1 MKTGNKIVSLLLACS
16 MLAASFAGTTAF
28 AASDKP
34 TPVEGEIE
42 TGAVMGY
49 SHSGMDTSYMLDAAA
64 KPRMLSRA
72 ARSAQE
78 ELPAAYNT
86 IDAGRVT
93 TQVRDQAGWGT
104 CWAFAATGSIASS
117 LYDELQE
124 NTPVLSPAHLAY
136 FAFHGKAN
144 PEDPADK
151 TDGDTYL
158 PYEYDESM
166 INDDYREYVGGGNTF
181 CSTATFTRG
190 VGPVLDEVAPYPDP
204 FYEVDKTPWL
214 DLDPSIQFEQEYR
227 LDDSIYLPTKNAD
240 GELDTTALKRL
251 CWKTAAAWWLPM
263 TPAAPGHSTMKRN
276 TSRQ

>member
-86 IDAGRVT
+86 IDAGARDHTGARPGRVGHLLGLRRDGFDRFEP
-93 TQVRDQAGWGT
+93 VR
-104 CWAFAATGSIASS
+104 
-117 LYDELQE
+117 
-124 NTPVLSPAHLAY
+124 
-136 FAFHGKAN
+136 
-144 PEDPADK
+144 
-151 TDGDTYL
+151 
-158 PYEYDESM
+158 
-166 INDDYREYVGGGNTF
+166 
-181 CSTATFTRG
+181 
-190 VGPVLDEVAPYPDP
+190 
-204 FYEVDKTPWL
+204 
-214 DLDPSIQFEQEYR
+214 
-227 LDDSIYLPTKNAD
+227 
-240 GELDTTALKRL
+240 
-251 CWKTAAAWWLPM
+251 
-263 TPAAPGHSTMKRN
+263 
-276 TSRQ
+276 

>member
-86 IDAGRVT
+86 IDAG
-93 TQVRDQAGWGT
+93 A
-104 CWAFAATGSIASS
+104 
-117 LYDELQE
+117 
-124 NTPVLSPAHLAY
+124 
-136 FAFHGKAN
+136 
-144 PEDPADK
+144 
-151 TDGDTYL
+151 
-158 PYEYDESM
+158 
-166 INDDYREYVGGGNTF
+166 
-181 CSTATFTRG
+181 
-190 VGPVLDEVAPYPDP
+190 
-204 FYEVDKTPWL
+204 
-214 DLDPSIQFEQEYR
+214 
-227 LDDSIYLPTKNAD
+227 
-240 GELDTTALKRL
+240 
-251 CWKTAAAWWLPM
+251 
-263 TPAAPGHSTMKRN
+263 
-276 TSRQ
+276 

>member
-34 TPVEGEIE
+34 KPVEGEIE

-117 LYDELQE
+117 LYDEL
-124 NTPVLSPAHLAY
+124 
-136 FAFHGKAN
+136 
-144 PEDPADK
+144 
-151 TDGDTYL
+151 
-158 PYEYDESM
+158 
-166 INDDYREYVGGGNTF
+166 
-181 CSTATFTRG
+181 
-190 VGPVLDEVAPYPDP
+190 
-204 FYEVDKTPWL
+204 
-214 DLDPSIQFEQEYR
+214 
-227 LDDSIYLPTKNAD
+227 
-240 GELDTTALKRL
+240 
-251 CWKTAAAWWLPM
+251 
-263 TPAAPGHSTMKRN
+263 
-276 TSRQ
+276 

>member
-16 MLAASFAGTTAF
+16 MLAASFTGTTAF

-104 CWAFAATGSIASS
+104 CWAFAQPSSFSCLSACRRRRIMEGS
-117 LYDELQE
+117 
-124 NTPVLSPAHLAY
+124 
-136 FAFHGKAN
+136 
-144 PEDPADK
+144 DK
-151 TDGDTYL
+151 
-158 PYEYDESM
+158 
-166 INDDYREYVGGGNTF
+166 R
-181 CSTATFTRG
+181 
-190 VGPVLDEVAPYPDP
+190 
-204 FYEVDKTPWL
+204 
-214 DLDPSIQFEQEYR
+214 
-227 LDDSIYLPTKNAD
+227 
-240 GELDTTALKRL
+240 
-251 CWKTAAAWWLPM
+251 
-263 TPAAPGHSTMKRN
+263 
-276 TSRQ
+276 